1 MTATDVF
8 LSHNWR
14 KDELGRNNHQR
25 VSIINKELKRI
36 GYKTWFDEERIN
48 GDIDDRMAEGIEQTN
63 CVIVFMT
70 QKYYKKVSGKTAND
84 NCKLEFS
91 HAKRMKTSD
100 KMIVVVMEPCMTK
113 TEEWKGHV
121 GMHLAGK
128 MYMNMTGNVENKTYL
143 RKQMGNLQKE
153 LSEMGIKPLNNTN
166 MVEKDPQS
174 GNFLFFTFQYT
185 VKGNSRMMIN
195 LKEPLREKFPNT
207 EFFLVRI
214 FPFSD

>member
-1 MTATDVF
+1 M
-8 LSHNWR
+8 
-14 KDELGRNNHQR
+14 
-25 VSIINKELKRI
+25 
-36 GYKTWFDEERIN
+36 GYKTWFDEERIR
-48 GDIDDRMAEGIEQTN
+48 GDIDDRMAEGIEQTK

-84 NCKLEFS
+84 NCELQFR

-100 KMIVVVMEPCMTK
+100 KMIVVIMEPCMTK

-121 GMHLAGK
+121 GMHLTGK
-128 MYMNMTGNVENKTYL
+128 VYIDMTGNVQNKTYL
-143 RKQMGNLQKE
+143 RKSMENLQKE
-153 LSEMGIKPLNNTN
+153 LWYMGIKPMNNTN

-174 GNFLFFTFQYT
+174 GNFLSFTFQYT
-185 VKGNSRMMIN
+185 VKGNFRMMIN
-195 LKEPLREKFPNT
+195 LKEPLRETFPNT